1 MKFATK
7 KAVKFVV
14 MKSYQLNRNCH
25 FVIAMFFGIIIGS
38 TASAQHS
45 GHGGSGFGGTRG
57 GGSFSSGSSSNSG
70 SFHSSPSF
78 TPSAP
83 SAPAPSFNRSPI
95 TSSPQIN
102 RTPSQSNEGS
112 FSGRNYQA
120 NASNGT
126 NIRGGIPANSGNGRQ
141 FVGVNNGNVERGGY
155 SGHNNGYGH
164 GGYGGG
170 RGYFSPYYVYPYY
183 PSLGLRLGF
192 LPFGYYSF
200 YYDDYPYYYYNSV
213 FYRRTDDNNYEVV
226 TPPLGA
232 HVPTIPNNSK
242 AVIIDGHKYYESSG
256 TYYQEELDANN
267 HVQYMVVGVDGV
279 LNQPQSQINR
289 EPQIGDIVPQLPNGC
304 TTIYLNGQKYYEAP
318 NNLYYQEIQDGD
330 RIAYKIVGK

>member
-1 MKFATK
+1 
-7 KAVKFVV
+7 
-14 MKSYQLNRNCH
+14 MKSYHSNRNYQ
-25 FVIAMFFGIIIGS
+25 FAIILFLAVVIGF

-45 GHGGSGFGGTRG
+45 GHGGSGFGGSRG
-57 GGSFSSGSSSNSG
+57 GGSFSSGSSSSSG
-70 SFHSSPSF
+70 SYHSSPSF
-78 TPSAP
+78 SPSP
-83 SAPAPSFNRSPI
+83 SAPAPSFNRAPV
-95 TSSPQIN
+95 TSSPQVN
-102 RTPSQSNEGS
+102 RPTIQGNAGS
-112 FSGRNYQA
+112 FPNRNYEA
-120 NASNGT
+120 NANNGT

-141 FVGVNNGNVERGGY
+141 FVGANNGIGARGGNV
-155 SGHNNGYGH
+155 SRNNGNGYGH
-164 GGYGGG
+164 SGGYGGG

-242 AVIIDGHKYYESSG
+242 AVIIDGNKYYESSG

-267 HVQYMVVGVDGV
+267 HVQYIVVGVDGV

-289 EPQIGDIVPQLPNGC
+289 EPQVGDIVSQLPNGC
-304 TTIYLNGQKYYEAP
+304 TTIFLNGQKYYEAP
-318 NNLYYQEIQDGD
+318 NNLYYQEIQDGN